1 MSGPAFGQTPRSSTS
16 SGSSATSSLT
26 ATSRAE
32 SSVAEDEH
40 AEAWSYQGERKGA
53 QPVQYGDHDQLAND
67 LQGEISAR
75 SQGDQGEHELRRHR
89 PRNSGGFLLEPIPAT
104 QGSQRA
110 SKRHTM
116 HGAGVGLEDKG
127 KRKIEDADL
136 QISKRRSA
144 HIRHG
149 PKPSLGR
156 SPLAMVVTNES
167 LSHESTRGSTP
178 DQDEITSAL
187 SSTSGRISFR
197 MDGDPTASTRQHVSG
212 DQRHLRTDP
221 PPPNGFD
228 MDPAQ
233 IVSLALNLSESRRRT
248 TSAGGVSSIDGVG
261 ARRHVSAGQ
270 LNTGLVMTGGSLR
283 QHLQQQRRTS
293 RNISPRS
300 TAPSRPSPD
309 PVHTGAWESP
319 GSRSRAIN
327 ASLISDSS
335 IDDIPLDPSDATLLR
350 AERARISL
358 ELSYE
363 YRRLLQYLPALPA
376 SSTSRPPTDKATA
389 RKAADT
395 VQVLGRSY
403 NPLQYIRN
411 RKVRARE
418 RKTFD
423 AEAEGWKD
431 LERVQD
437 WVNKV
442 AADRKGVTTVID
454 VDAPLPLYGT
464 PEEDVK
470 NEASPVSSLRHPNG
484 PRTMKQSRPRLDWMT
499 TPWDLL
505 ADAYWLEQDANKKLI
520 EDRNGNK
527 LYLGTNR
534 LTSYRPRYSQ
544 DQPRVPDDRSDSI
557 PRSIKRSE
565 SPETT
570 PSAQGSV
577 RQEGF
582 GKERGRRQHYSQNSI
597 HNLHEQSVS
606 RERKSPWHR
615 NLIRSRSSST
625 SSEGRFTRRGRK
637 HHKHSNSRDYFDSA
651 VLEKQMM
658 NMLEQE
664 TEIDQWAAPGG
675 AEGGTIEQNDHSHT
689 EETNGDGPSL
699 TTRPRKSPTRGERD
713 ESIPDK
719 ARSDHALTS
728 TRASFEEDKGQ
739 KPRTSF
745 EEADNTAPS
754 SPTADGFVPS
764 IAINL
769 SPPASRSISPTQKPP
784 PSGLTVIRTNSSKER
799 QFIDENDF
807 AAGADSKR
815 SGSRPAVN
823 KRRSGDYP
831 RKERASSPVDGLLSP
846 KSAERFG
853 KELRRSG
860 SKTLKGFKEP
870 RESESRLRGLL
881 KGPGRIGETVG
892 SGVSK
897 VGYLLWK
904 RDNSGNSL
912 HAGSPASSYASEQ
925 SDSDYESVAGGRTRN
940 VKHRPSGT
948 GTGTDDEDLARLS
961 RKSTNNESPKY
972 YISNLPSFRSPFKRD
987 EQVRNSDVESPDD
1000 HHITRQQRAQKERG
1014 RSSRFERLAPP
1025 KMDMR
1030 STSSSPSRP
1039 VSASRTKTSERD
1051 SSPSSRGSRQSSLAR
1066 FDSGVRRS
1074 SQGLN
1079 TMLGLPG
1086 TFGRHGAFVPP
1097 VTGLAGLDVRRRS
1110 SQHPN
1115 LERKRHWSISDR
1127 GVSEVR
1133 GTVTR
1138 RDIGRVRALLQSSG
1152 IKANEICRR
1161 AQEVRDPP
1169 NPLLQELKEITKVP
1183 LPEVSRSQE
1192 HVLAARIL
1200 VRNIDDGNVRL
1211 KEAAERLRT
1220 VTVNGL
1226 HDQIKAI
1233 DEKISSTLTPLVR
1246 ACADE
1251 ADAFG
1256 AELTTTHTLAVKQL
1270 NDSINTMMRRRRR
1283 RLKWV
1288 RRGGYVLLEWTLLG
1302 IMWCVW
1308 LVVVIIK
1315 FFRGAI
1321 LAVLR
1326 GVKWLLWL

>member
-1 MSGPAFGQTPRSSTS
+1 MGQTPRSSS
-16 SGSSATSSLT
+16 SSAPSATSLN
-26 ATSRAE
+26 ANSRAE
-32 SSVAEDEH
+32 SSAAEEDH
-40 AEAWSYQGERKGA
+40 AEEAWLHQGGRSGA
-53 QPVQYGDHDQLAND
+53 QPAQYEDHEQPAND
-67 LQGEISAR
+67 SQGEIFAR
-75 SQGDQGEHELRRHR
+75 SPGEPGEREIRRHR
-89 PRNSGGFLLEPIPAT
+89 PRNSGGFLLESIPT
-104 QGSQRA
+104 EQGSQRA

-116 HGAGVGLEDKG
+116 HGVEIGLEDKG
-127 KRKIEDADL
+127 KGKIEEADL
-136 QISKRRSA
+136 QILKRRSA
-144 HIRHG
+144 HQRHG

-156 SPLAMVVTNES
+156 SPLAMVITNES
-167 LSHESTRGSTP
+167 LSPESNRGSTP
-178 DQDEITSAL
+178 DQDEITSAPSNL
-187 SSTSGRISFR
+187 SGKTGSRV
-197 MDGDPTASTRQHVSG
+197 DGDLAAGTKLRVSG
-212 DQRHLRTDP
+212 DQRQLRTDP
-221 PPPNGFD
+221 LPPNGFD

-248 TSAGGVSSIDGVG
+248 TSAGGMSSIDGVG
-261 ARRHVSAGQ
+261 GRRHVSAGQ
-270 LNTGLVMTGGSLR
+270 LGAGLVMTGGSLR
-283 QHLQQQRRTS
+283 HHLQQQQRRTS

-300 TAPSRPSPD
+300 TTLGRPNPE
-309 PVHTGAWESP
+309 PVHNVAWESP

-327 ASLISDSS
+327 ASLISDGS
-335 IDDIPLDPSDATLLR
+335 IDAIPLEPSDATLLR
-350 AERARISL
+350 AERARVSL

-376 SSTSRPPTDKATA
+376 PSVSRPSAAKVTA
-389 RKAADT
+389 RKTVGT
-395 VQVLGRSY
+395 VQELGRSY

-418 RKTFD
+418 RKTLN
-423 AEAEGWKD
+423 AEVEGWKD
-431 LERVQD
+431 VERVQD

-442 AADRKGVTTVID
+442 AANRKGVTTVID
-454 VDAPLPLYGT
+454 VDAPLPVYGT
-464 PEEDVK
+464 PEEEMKD
-470 NEASPVSSLRHPNG
+470 NNPSPVSSLRHPNG

-520 EDRNGNK
+520 EDRNRTK
-527 LYLGTNR
+527 LYLGFDELR
-534 LTSYRPRYSQ
+534 SYQSRYSQ
-544 DQPRVPDDRSDSI
+544 DQSRMPNERSDSI
-557 PRSIKRSE
+557 PRSFKRSE
-565 SPETT
+565 SPQTA
-570 PSAQGSV
+570 PSTQGSV
-577 RQEGF
+577 RQEGS
-582 GKERGRRQHYSQNSI
+582 GKERGRRQQRLRNSI
-597 HNLHEQSVS
+597 HGLHEQSDS
-606 RERKSPWHR
+606 RERNGPWHR
-615 NLIRSRSSST
+615 NLIRSRSSSS
-625 SSEGRFTRRGRK
+625 SSEGGYTGRGRK
-637 HHKHSNSRDYFDSA
+637 NHKHSNSRDNLDSA

-658 NMLEQE
+658 DLLERE
-664 TEIDQWAAPGG
+664 TENDRWGTPGD
-675 AEGGTIEQNDHSHT
+675 AEGGMIEQNDYSPAKEAS
-689 EETNGDGPSL
+689 EENNSL
-699 TTRPRKSPTRGERD
+699 TTGPRRSPTHGKRGE
-713 ESIPDK
+713 PVVDK
-719 ARSDHALTS
+719 PRFDHAPTS
-728 TRASFEEDKGQ
+728 TRVSFEEDRAQ
-739 KPRTSF
+739 KLRNSF

-769 SPPASRSISPTQKPP
+769 SPPGSRSMSPSKKPL
-784 PSGLTVIRTNSSKER
+784 PSKLKAFRPSRSKER

-807 AAGADSKR
+807 AVEVSPQQ
-815 SGSRPAVN
+815 SQSRHAVS
-823 KRRSGDYP
+823 RRLSGDYT
-831 RKERASSPVDGLLSP
+831 RKDRAPSPSDGLLSP
-846 KSAERFG
+846 KLAEKFG

-860 SKTLKGFKEP
+860 SKTLRGSKEP

-897 VGYLLWK
+897 VGYLLWR
-904 RDNSGNSL
+904 RDNAGNSL
-912 HAGSPASSYASEQ
+912 RTGSPASSYASEQ
-925 SDSDYESVAGGRTRN
+925 SDSEYESATGGQTRN
-940 VKHRPSGT
+940 EIDPPSA
-948 GTGTDDEDLARLS
+948 TGTDDEDLARLS

-972 YISNLPSFRSPFKRD
+972 YMSNLPSFRSPFKRD
-987 EQVRNSDVESPDD
+987 ERARYPIIESSDD

-1025 KMDMR
+1025 KIDMR
-1030 STSSSPSRP
+1030 SISTSPSRP
-1039 VSASRTKTSERD
+1039 ASASRAQTTERE
-1051 SSPSSRGSRQSSLAR
+1051 SGPSSRGSRQSSLAPS
-1066 FDSGVRRS
+1066 DAGVRRT

-1079 TMLGLPG
+1079 TLLGLPG
-1086 TFGRHGAFVPP
+1086 TFGRHGALVPP
-1097 VTGLAGLDVRRRS
+1097 VTGLAGLDVRRCS
-1110 SQHPN
+1110 SQHPD

-1138 RDIGRVRALLQSSG
+1138 HDIDRVHALLLSSG

-1161 AQEVRDPP
+1161 AREVRDPP
-1169 NPLLQELKEITKVP
+1169 NPLLQELKAITKVP
-1183 LPEVSRSQE
+1183 LPQVSRSQE

-1200 VRNIDDGNVRL
+1200 VRNIDDGNARL

-1220 VTVNGL
+1220 ITVNGL

-1233 DEKISSTLTPLVR
+1233 DEKIASTLTPLIR

-1288 RRGGYVLLEWTLLG
+1288 RKGGYVLLEWTLLG

-1308 LVVVIIK
+1308 LIVVIIK

-1321 LAVLR
+1321 MAIFR